1 MYVSTH
7 DKETLSS
14 SVDRLRYRQTTSAS
28 LLKTQP
34 ALRWR
39 ALVVDGHAAIRE
51 MVRIILEPYGDLIEV
66 VAEASDGESAIDQAV
81 LHKVDLVLM
90 DLNLPSPNEVETTNG
105 VETTRRL
112 KQAMSQVVILGLS
125 ADYTPQI
132 YNAMIA
138 AGAVAFVRKQDA
150 ADMLFRTI
158 VYAMFHYCRP
168 HDQDQV
174 VGSTAPGRL
183 DEGTQTS
190 LRGSVPAPSLLP
202 SF

>member
-7 DKETLSS
+7 DKETSS
-14 SVDRLRYRQTTSAS
+14 SMDRARNRQTTAARAM
-28 LLKTQP
+28 KTQSP
-34 ALRWR
+34 LRWR
-39 ALVVDGHAAIRE
+39 ALIVDGHAAIRE
-51 MVRIILEPYGDLIEV
+51 MVRIILEPYGDLIEI

-90 DLNLPSPNEVETTNG
+90 DVNLLSPNG

-112 KQAMSQVVILGLS
+112 KQAMPQVVILGLS
-125 ADYTPQI
+125 ADYTPHI
-132 YNAMIA
+132 YNSMIA

-168 HDQDQV
+168 HEQDQMV
-174 VGSTAPGRL
+174 ESAVPGRL
-183 DEGTQTS
+183 DEGAQAG
-190 LRGSVPAPSLLP
+190 LRVSVTAPSLLP

>member
-1 MYVSTH
+1 
-7 DKETLSS
+7 
-14 SVDRLRYRQTTSAS
+14 
-28 LLKTQP
+28 
-34 ALRWR
+34 
-39 ALVVDGHAAIRE
+39 

-90 DLNLPSPNEVETTNG
+90 DVNLLSPNG

-112 KQAMSQVVILGLS
+112 KQAMPQVVILGLS

-132 YNAMIA
+132 YNSMIA

-168 HDQDQV
+168 QDQDQV
-174 VGSTAPGRL
+174 VGSAAPGRSE
-183 DEGTQTS
+183 EGTQTS
-190 LRGSVPAPSLLP
+190 LLVSAPTASLLP

>member
-1 MYVSTH
+1 MSMH
-7 DKETLSS
+7 GRKTLSS
-14 SVDRLRYRQTTSAS
+14 STDRLRNRQT
-28 LLKTQP
+28 TQP

-39 ALVVDGHAAIRE
+39 APIVDGHAAIRE

-66 VAEASDGESAIDQAV
+66 LAEASDGESAIDQAV
-81 LHKVDLVLM
+81 LHKVDLALM
-90 DLNLPSPNEVETTNG
+90 DVNLPSPNG

-112 KQAMSQVVILGLS
+112 KQAMPQVVILGLS
-125 ADYTPQI
+125 ADYTPHI
-132 YNAMIA
+132 YNSMIA

-150 ADMLFRTI
+150 AEMLFRSI

-190 LRGSVPAPSLLP
+190 LRASVLAPSLLP

>member
-1 MYVSTH
+1 MYASTH

-14 SVDRLRYRQTTSAS
+14 LTDRLRNRQTTSARP
-28 LLKTQP
+28 LKTQP

-51 MVRIILEPYGDLIEV
+51 MVRIILDPYGDLIEV

-90 DLNLPSPNEVETTNG
+90 DVNLPSPNEVETTNG

-112 KQAMSQVVILGLS
+112 KQAMPQAVILGLS

-190 LRGSVPAPSLLP
+190 LRVSVPSPSLLP
-202 SF
+202 SL